1 MDEKDTTLKQNVSFL
16 QNTFNKAIFPAML
29 SLLSVSINVFVDG
42 ILVSN
47 KLGGDALA
55 AVSISLPVYLFLCI
69 IGSFFASGTAINAA
83 RAIGDNDP
91 EKSQMYYRTC
101 IVVLFFISIFVTVL
115 GLLFCN
121 TITSFLCTDR
131 NISGYVRDYVWITLL
146 GALPKIMLYVP
157 FWYLRLDGKNKAV
170 AVIMA
175 VMAFGNIILDVLF
188 VFYLNMGVFGAGLAS
203 VLATTAA
210 FIIGMLCL
218 KSKKCFFEFK
228 FYCIKGWDE
237 WKVIASTGIPSALN
251 NLLSTLRLLIINS
264 VLLSYG
270 GSTEVAVF
278 SAVNG
283 ITGFAECIT
292 LGIPQA
298 ASPMLGV
305 FSGEQDNGSIKLLIG
320 IQLKTGLICAAI
332 FAALCLGLSVPIQH
346 MYGLKSPM
354 FMPLLWLSLS
364 ILPGLI
370 CMIISGYYN
379 SSGRNMWANL
389 LIFFRVL
396 LMTYVGLRLVTS
408 ARFSTYSFL
417 LIAELLTLVA
427 WFIASK
433 LYSRRHPELS
443 GLLQMDTS
451 LEERGSILNFSV
463 GSEPSEIC
471 SASEKISSFCENNG
485 MDMKTTMR
493 VQLAMEEIMTLISSV
508 NDEEVR
514 KNLSFDLRAYH
525 IDGLTGIR
533 IRYMGKDFN
542 PFIIDPENEDLYMG
556 IMMLKSMVT
565 HLYMR
570 TFGVN
575 SLQISIRKSKP
586 GLKPKPVL
594 D

>member
-1 MDEKDTTLKQNVSFL
+1 MNEKDTTLKQNVSFL

-47 KLGGDALA
+47 KLGADALA

-115 GLLFCN
+115 GLILCN
-121 TITSFLCTDR
+121 SITDFLCTDQ
-131 NISGYVRDYVWITLL
+131 NISKYVSDYVWITLL

-228 FYCIKGWDE
+228 FYCLKGWNE

-264 VLLSYG
+264 VLFSYG
-270 GSTEVAVF
+270 GGAEVAVF

-283 ITGFAECIT
+283 INGFAECIT

-320 IQLKTGLICAAI
+320 IQLKTGLICVAI

-346 MYGLKSPM
+346 MYGLTIPM

-379 SSGRNMWANL
+379 SSGRNMWANMM
-389 LIFFRVL
+389 IFFRVL
-396 LMTYVGLRLVTS
+396 LMTYVGLRLVTTTG
-408 ARFSTYSFL
+408 FSTYSFL
-417 LIAELLTLVA
+417 LIAEVLTLAA

-433 LYSRRHPELS
+433 LYNRRHPELS

-556 IMMLKSMVT
+556 IMMLKNMVS
-565 HLYMR
+565 HMYMR

-586 GLKPKPVL
+586 IQIQEKVIY
-594 D
+594 